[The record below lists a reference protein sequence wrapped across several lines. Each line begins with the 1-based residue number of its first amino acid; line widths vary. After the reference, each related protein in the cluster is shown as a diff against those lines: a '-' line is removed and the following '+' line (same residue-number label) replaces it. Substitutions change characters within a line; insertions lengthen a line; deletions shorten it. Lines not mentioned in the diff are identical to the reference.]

1 MISPRNLVPYIFP
14 HATLVTISGTMLR
27 PKHLHPLLVFLLFAG
42 VAVAAAAAEDEKNN
56 TDFLLNVFSDV
67 GP

>member
-1 MISPRNLVPYIFP
+1 
-14 HATLVTISGTMLR
+14 MLR
-27 PKHLHPLLVFLLFAG
+27 QKHLRLLLVLFLFAG
-42 VAVAAAAAEDEKNN
+42 GAAAAEDEEDN